1 MKELLTFDT
10 MITPKIIVVIYVL
23 SLIGVLVFGIGAIIN
38 GNILSGLITIPL
50 GALGVRVYCELFVV
64 LFKINEAL
72 QEIRKK

>member
-23 SLIGVLVFGIGAIIN
+23 SLLSVLVTGVLTIIGGSIFT
-38 GNILSGLITIPL
+38 GLIIIPV
-50 GALGVRVYCELFVV
+50 GALFARVYCELFVV

>member
-10 MITPKIIVVIYVL
+10 MITPKIIIVIYVL
-23 SLIGVLVFGIGAIIN
+23 SLIGVLVSGIGLII
-38 GNILSGLITIPL
+38 GGSILAGLITIPV
-50 GALGVRVYCELFVV
+50 GALFVRVYCELFVV